1 MIALIKRSRQTRFSF
16 GSAHRYSSVRRTA
29 ASPPFDERQ
38 QLSFFYRLFS
48 CRHQSV
54 KSPFQIRLE
63 PAGVQ
68 PSTTRQRDVQ
78 EWRCPGPFLGRSITL
93 NSCPFTT
100 LQKGSCRV
108 AVGKWVPA
116 KNYSKEGYPVSLPEH
131 GNLAS
136 SKSILDMRDTITP
149 AMHLPKTLVTFLIVF
164 GVGLSV
170 LIFAQFSSASEPV
183 VLDLHSILGTLQS
196 MLYARSG
203 PIPI

>member
-136 SKSILDMRDTITP
+136 SQSILDMRDTYYSGHASAEDTRD
-149 AMHLPKTLVTFLIVF
+149 LLDRFWGRPKCVDFRAI
-164 GVGLSV
+164 
-170 LIFAQFSSASEPV
+170 
-183 VLDLHSILGTLQS
+183 
-196 MLYARSG
+196 
-203 PIPI
+203 